1 MPKKQTKKKVG
12 QVRAKKQLEPVCIA
26 MVVALKCLRKKHSWS
41 FEELARRSGVSA
53 QMLSYL
59 ERKERRATLPVID
72 GISRAFH
79 LKLEKFMAI
88 IADIRIKLDERAAS
102 KT

>member
-12 QVRAKKQLEPVCIA
+12 QARAKKQLELVCIA
-26 MVVALKCLRKKHSWS
+26 MVVVMKRLRKKRCWS
-41 FEELARRSGVSA
+41 LEELARRSGVSA

-72 GISRAFH
+72 RISRAFH
-79 LKLEKFMAI
+79 LKIEKFMQVISAVC
-88 IADIRIKLDERAAS
+88 AKLEEGRKA
-102 KT
+102 